1 MARQQQRASITNLSP
16 RAGDRNDHH
25 RPRRRR
31 TSRNSWPDDLVLLVA
46 LSARRG
52 RLVQFYGLPFTDTSL
67 PTLIFIHNQLITAAE
82 WRKERAAT
90 LNE

>member
-1 MARQQQRASITNLSP
+1 MLVTATTTTDRA
-16 RAGDRNDHH
+16 
-25 RPRRRR
+25 
-31 TSRNSWPDDLVLLVA
+31 DDEPLGTLGLMTWWLLVA